1 MRGGTVKQMLCM
13 LAAAAASVLSA
24 ADFPR
29 AVLELGGTWLVKPAE
44 SPEKLPDDG
53 DWGRAKAVLAQRF
66 RDNID
71 SSGTSW
77 KDRPRREIHR
87 LWYRTSPDIPVEW
100 KGRVTLLGA

>member
-66 RDNID
+66 RII
-71 SSGTSW
+71 SIPPGRAGRTARAGKSTGSGTAR
-77 KDRPRREIHR
+77 RPIFR
-87 LWYRTSPDIPVEW
+87 WS
-100 KGRVTLLGA
+100 GRGA

>member
-44 SPEKLPDDG
+44 SP
-53 DWGRAKAVLAQRF
+53 
-66 RDNID
+66 
-71 SSGTSW
+71 
-77 KDRPRREIHR
+77 
-87 LWYRTSPDIPVEW
+87 
-100 KGRVTLLGA
+100 